1 MKFVIDRFEG
11 QWAIIE
17 GEDKE
22 MYSISAA
29 AIKGFKEGDT
39 LVISKDTG
47 ESEKRAESIKNLADE
62 LFE

>member
-22 MYSISAA
+22 MYSISATA
-29 AIKGFKEGDT
+29 LKGFKEGDT
-39 LVISKDTG
+39 LVISKDAG
-47 ESEKRAESIKNLADE
+47 ESEKRAERIKNLADE